1 MSDTTSELNPADPR
15 SVAEHLLIQSEPQD
29 EATQEETS
37 EELVEEE
44 VEAQAET
51 EIEDEEHADEATLP
65 DGPEESFF
73 KVKIDGEERE
83 VTEEELKRG
92 YSGQQYIQ
100 QKMREVAEAR
110 KQVEAQVAQ
119 AQQMEQR
126 YAEAMKAY
134 AERLQTTEPTPP
146 DASMRET
153 DPLGYLEA
161 MEDYRQDVEARQKLQ
176 YEQQVQAQREAQMA
190 AQQKAEHVK
199 AQTAV
204 VLEQIPELRDKE
216 AAPKAIE
223 MMMDEGRRRG
233 FTEAELKG
241 ESDPRFVIALHEL
254 AKVRA
259 QGNLGTGRE
268 VKRGAIKPGAK
279 KSVVSQSKKRAEAA
293 RQQSRKTGKTE
304 DIAAFLLTKG

>member
-1 MSDTTSELNPADPR
+1 MDNTTSELNPADPR
-15 SVAEHLLIQSEPQD
+15 SVAEHLLVSTEPQE
-29 EATQEETS
+29 EATPEETT
-37 EELVEEE
+37 EEIVEE

-51 EIEDEEHADEATLP
+51 EIEDDENTEEATLP

-73 KVKIDGEERE
+73 KVKVDGEERE
-83 VTEEELKRG
+83 VSEEELKRG
-92 YSGQQYIQ
+92 YSGQRYIQ

-110 KQVEAQVAQ
+110 KQVEAQAAQ

-146 DASMRET
+146 DIKMRET
-153 DPLGYLEA
+153 DPLGYLEQ
-161 MEDYRQDVEARQKLQ
+161 MEDYRQEVEARQKLQ
-176 YEQQVQAQREAQMA
+176 YEQQILAQREQQLA
-190 AQQKAEHVK
+190 AQQKAEYVR
-199 AQTAV
+199 AQTQV

-223 MMMDEGRRRG
+223 MMMEEGRRRG
-233 FTEAELKG
+233 FSDAELKG
-241 ESDPRFVIALHEL
+241 ESDPRFVMALHEL
-254 AKVRA
+254 AKMRA

-279 KSVVSQSKKRAEAA
+279 KSIVSQSKKRAEAA

-304 DIAAFLLTKG
+304 DIAAFLLTKD

>member
-1 MSDTTSELNPADPR
+1 MSDATSELNPADPR
-15 SVAEHLLIQSEPQD
+15 SVAEHLLVQSEPQE
-29 EATQEETS
+29 EATQDETS
-37 EELVEEE
+37 EELVEE

-51 EIEDEEHADEATLP
+51 EIEDEEHTDEATLP

-73 KVKIDGEERE
+73 SVKIDGEERE

-110 KQVEAQVAQ
+110 KDVEAQVAQ

-134 AERLQTTEPTPP
+134 AERLQTTEPAPP

-176 YEQQVQAQREAQMA
+176 YEQQVQAQRDAQME
-190 AQQKAEHVK
+190 AQQKAEYVK

-233 FTEAELKG
+233 FSEAELKG
-241 ESDPRFVIALHEL
+241 ESDPRFVMALHEL

-279 KSVVSQSKKRAEAA
+279 KSVVSQSKKRADVA

>member
-1 MSDTTSELNPADPR
+1 
-15 SVAEHLLIQSEPQD
+15 
-29 EATQEETS
+29 
-37 EELVEEE
+37 
-44 VEAQAET
+44 
-51 EIEDEEHADEATLP
+51 
-65 DGPEESFF
+65 
-73 KVKIDGEERE
+73 
-83 VTEEELKRG
+83 
-92 YSGQQYIQ
+92 
-100 QKMREVAEAR
+100 MREVAEAR

-134 AERLQTTEPTPP
+134 AERLQTTEPTAP
-146 DASMRET
+146 DIKMRET
-153 DPLGYLEA
+153 DPLGYLEQ
-161 MEDYRQDVEARQKLQ
+161 MEDYRQEVEARQKLQ
-176 YEQQVQAQREAQMA
+176 YEQQVQAQREQQLA
-190 AQQKAEHVK
+190 AQQKAEYVK

-223 MMMDEGRRRG
+223 MMMEEGRRRG
-233 FTEAELKG
+233 FSDAELKG
-241 ESDPRFVIALHEL
+241 ESDPRFVMALHEL

>member
-1 MSDTTSELNPADPR
+1 VDNTTSELNPADPR
-15 SVAEHLLIQSEPQD
+15 SVAEHLLVQSEPQG
-29 EATQEETS
+29 EATPEETS
-37 EELVEEE
+37 EEIVEE

-51 EIEDEEHADEATLP
+51 EIEDEEYAEEEATLP
-65 DGPEESFF
+65 DGPDESFF
-73 KVKIDGEERE
+73 KVKVDGEERE
-83 VTEEELKRG
+83 VSEEELKRG
-92 YSGQQYIQ
+92 YSGQRYIQ
-100 QKMREVAEAR
+100 EKMREVADAR
-110 KQVEAQVAQ
+110 KQVESQIAQ

-134 AERLQTTEPTPP
+134 AERLQTTEPTAP
-146 DASMRET
+146 DIKMRET
-153 DPLGYLEA
+153 DPLGYLEQ
-161 MEDYRQDVEARQKLQ
+161 MEDYRQEVEARQKLQ
-176 YEQQVQAQREAQMA
+176 YEQQVQAQREQQLAH
-190 AQQKAEHVK
+190 QQKAEYVK

-223 MMMDEGRRRG
+223 MMMEEGRKRG
-233 FTEAELKG
+233 FSDAELKG
-241 ESDPRFVIALHEL
+241 ESDPRFVMALHEL

-279 KSVVSQSKKRAEAA
+279 KSVVSQSKKRADVA